1 MTAQLEYVAVIDIM
15 SSPDKF
21 IWKLALRGR
30 FAEAGG
36 VRRTPCDL
44 TVQGADCHLS
54 FDLSERDAWIAPFMR
69 SLAHFGPRGPS
80 LDLALVGGTTEKSG
94 TKIWAMNEAVV
105 RLRATEEAGLREVVA
120 FLAEAI
126 ENYEYD
132 GDDLRFAYAV
142 KLLHNASGERRR
154 RVSSGRTSAIAA
166 RGALAEHSLLF
177 VTELYRHGGSW
188 EHIQVASAKPERAE
202 ARQWALKLFCSLGDV
217 GLEFRERDNPG
228 LFSKWAAFSADEHGG
243 YLRLTMLSE
252 GVAVENG
259 TWAEI
264 DRALRGQIHSIVDQL
279 SEGLSEAKILIET
292 MSREEIAFWAL
303 NAELVKRGL
312 DKAKEVIGSG

>member
-1 MTAQLEYVAVIDIM
+1 MLCGLQQERART
-15 SSPDKF
+15 
-21 IWKLALRGR
+21 LATQCAIQAHG
-30 FAEAGG
+30 
-36 VRRTPCDL
+36 
-44 TVQGADCHLS
+44 
-54 FDLSERDAWIAPFMR
+54 
-69 SLAHFGPRGPS
+69 SLAISKKTTNHGDYPS
-80 LDLALVGGTTEKSG
+80 VPCESTEG
-94 TKIWAMNEAVV
+94 FEI
-105 RLRATEEAGLREVVA
+105 RCC
-120 FLAEAI
+120 
-126 ENYEYD
+126 
-132 GDDLRFAYAV
+132 
-142 KLLHNASGERRR
+142 ASGERRR